1 MLLFDS
7 RYSMT
12 VRSQNQRCPHI
23 IKLWMQLAGDIPG
36 KYYLHLD
43 EMKYLQCI
51 LLLLDVW
58 DTRHDR
64 HQCDVFTFSGA
75 ELLGLVERRSSRQK
89 KILSKWRLL
98 FVGQFA
104 VCIVNSIR
112 QYKTDKCTVQISKS
126 ARCAKEG
133 GAGGRPFEIA
143 IALAVAVQHS
153 DAFTLDV
160 VCTWYV
166 VMVQC

>member
-23 IKLWMQLAGDIPG
+23 MKLWLQLAGDIPG

-43 EMKYLQCI
+43 EMKYLECI

-58 DTRHDR
+58 HTRHDR
-64 HQCDVFTFSGA
+64 HQCDVFTFGGA
-75 ELLGLVERRSSRQK
+75 ELLGLVVRRSSRQK

-104 VCIVNSIR
+104 GHCE
-112 QYKTDKCTVQISKS
+112 QYKTVHSADIKECTMCKRG
-126 ARCAKEG
+126 RCWWA
-133 GAGGRPFEIA
+133 AFWDCDSFSSCCPTFWCIHTWCW
-143 IALAVAVQHS
+143 LHLVCS
-153 DAFTLDV
+153 D
-160 VCTWYV
+160 
-166 VMVQC
+166 